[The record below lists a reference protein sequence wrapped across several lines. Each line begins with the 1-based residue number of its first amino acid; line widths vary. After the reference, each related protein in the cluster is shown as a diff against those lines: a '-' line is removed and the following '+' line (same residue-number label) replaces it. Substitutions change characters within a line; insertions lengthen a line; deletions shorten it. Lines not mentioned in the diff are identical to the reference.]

1 MRVVMGPVLSL
12 RRAGRDRW
20 RVSALIVTARTDDP
34 DVLLVRRCGSHAQDA
49 MEVPAKEL
57 WVHGGEAVY
66 RYEMAV
72 SRDPKRATRV
82 EYGFPGTKKPWTFH
96 VPAAGQKPRMAFVS
110 CNGFSSAAEIKK
122 VKDKNRLWKRVA
134 ALHCGSPYHL
144 LIMGG
149 DQVYADQ
156 IWEECSAV
164 KKWVETPFDNRRRR
178 RFTREMAAQAGRFY
192 FNLYRDR
199 WRQPE
204 VAHMLSSAPTVMMWD
219 DHDIFD
225 GWGSYSPEIQTCDVY
240 RGLFRAAR
248 DHFAVFQQQV
258 DPRTG
263 EDHPSRLA
271 GGGGFTLGVELG
283 DYAVLALDARSERSQ
298 RQVLGR
304 DSWDAIWSWT
314 DDLPAADEGGP
325 RHLLLVSGVPV
336 LHADFGS
343 LERLM
348 GWIPGDQALEDDVRD
363 HWQSPGHRKER
374 LRLIH
379 RLLDLME
386 RKRIRATI
394 ISGDVHVGCLG
405 VIESERSGA
414 RGERSSV
421 INQLTS
427 SGIVHPPP
435 PKLLGYLLERLSDE
449 TEPIDRGIAG
459 CILPFP
465 TKRRKFVLER
475 NFLSLEPDDRD
486 DRLWANWYVEGEE
499 GEPATKVIGPVQ
511 GRR

>member
-1 MRVVMGPVLSL
+1 MSN
-12 RRAGRDRW
+12 W
-20 RVSALIVTARTDDP
+20 
-34 DVLLVRRCGSHAQDA
+34 
-49 MEVPAKEL
+49 
-57 WVHGGEAVY
+57 
-66 RYEMAV
+66 
-72 SRDPKRATRV
+72 
-82 EYGFPGTKKPWTFH
+82 
-96 VPAAGQKPRMAFVS
+96 
-110 CNGFSSAAEIKK
+110 
-122 VKDKNRLWKRVA
+122 
-134 ALHCGSPYHL
+134 
-144 LIMGG
+144 
-149 DQVYADQ
+149 
-156 IWEECSAV
+156 
-164 KKWVETPFDNRRRR
+164 R
-178 RFTREMAAQAGRFY
+178 RFTREMAAQASRFY

-204 VAHMLSSAPTVMMWD
+204 VARMLSSAPTVMMWD

-240 RGLFRAAR
+240 QGLFRAAR

-258 DPRTG
+258 DPRAG
-263 EDHPSRLA
+263 EHHPSRLA
-271 GGGGFTLGVELG
+271 GGGGSTLGVELG

-298 RQVLGR
+298 RQVLCR
-304 DSWDAIWSWT
+304 ASWDAIWSWT
-314 DDLPAADEGGP
+314 DGLAPADMGGP
-325 RHLLLVSGVPV
+325 RHLLVVSGVPV

-343 LERLM
+343 LERVM
-348 GWIPGDQALEDDVRD
+348 GWLPGDQELEDDIRD

-394 ISGDVHVGCLG
+394 VSGDVHVACLG
-405 VIESERSGA
+405 AIESERSGA

-459 CILPFP
+459 TILPLP

-499 GEPATKVIGPVQ
+499 AEPATKVIGPVQ
-511 GRR
+511 GRGLGERTRGA